1 MKFVFFAVLGICP
14 GLLVAQI
21 YSTDSAFLARAK
33 DHQRIKY
40 RDFIGANSSLYNG
53 TEYKATLLNIREGG
67 IPYFLSSDWIE
78 GSVVY
83 NGQLYEHIHLQ
94 YDIVNNKILTHPF
107 YSFIKM
113 ELSYDRIDQFTL
125 ADHTFVRLRGISKT
139 ENFYDRLT
147 TGRAELYALRKKEV
161 LEEVGGGKITHVLI
175 NKTKYYVLLNG
186 KFLSVKNRIDLYK
199 IFPEC
204 KAAIKKHLN
213 DKKISFRRNFE
224 NALFEGV
231 SVCNKQQAN

>member
-14 GLLVAQI
+14 GLLVAQTD
-21 YSTDSAFLARAK
+21 STDSAFLARAIN
-33 DHQRIKY
+33 HQRVIY
-40 RDFIGANSSLYNG
+40 RDLIGANSSLYNG
-53 TEYKATLLNIREGG
+53 TEYKETLLNIRQGG
-67 IPYFLSSDWIE
+67 IPYFLSADWVQ

-83 NGQLYEHIHLQ
+83 NGQSYDHIDLQ

-113 ELSYDRIDQFTL
+113 ELLYDRIDQFTL
-125 ADHTFVRLRGISKT
+125 ADHTFVRLKTISKT
-139 ENFYDRLT
+139 DNFYDRLT

-175 NKTKYYVLLNG
+175 NKTRYYVLHNG
-186 KFLSVKNRIDLYK
+186 NLLPVKSRRDLYK

-204 KAAIKKHLN
+204 KARIKKHLEE
-213 DKKISFRRNFE
+213 KRISFRRNFE
-224 NALFEGV
+224 SALMESV
-231 SVCNKQQAN
+231 SVCNQQAN